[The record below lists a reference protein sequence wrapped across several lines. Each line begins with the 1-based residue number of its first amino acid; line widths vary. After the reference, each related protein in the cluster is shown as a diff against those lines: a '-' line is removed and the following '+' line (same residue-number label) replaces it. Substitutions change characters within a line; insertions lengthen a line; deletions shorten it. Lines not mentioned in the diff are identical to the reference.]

1 VAHPDVDRVILT
13 GGYETAQLFRS
24 FRPDLPLLA
33 ETSGKNAIIV
43 TPSADLDLAAKDV
56 AYSAFGHAG
65 QKCSAASLVVLV
77 GSVAT
82 SKRFRNQLLDA
93 VQSLHVGYPWDAR
106 TQMGP
111 IIEAPG
117 EKLRRGLTVLG
128 EGESWALEPRQLDE
142 TGKLWSPGV
151 RVGVTPGSEYHL
163 TEYFGPVLGVMT
175 AETLEEAVALVN
187 QIEYGL
193 TSGLHSLDP
202 AELDYWLEHI
212 QAGNLYVN
220 RGITGAIVQRQPF
233 GGWKK
238 SAVGAG
244 TKAGGPNYLVGL
256 GSWQDAPVAGGA
268 RVGGAAEE
276 LLAAANAA
284 LPAHDA
290 AWLASALGSDA
301 AAWASEFGVSKD
313 ATGLACERNVFRYRP
328 LPVTVRFE
336 AGTSGHGVAEL
347 LRVAA
352 AGLTAGARVTVSTAV
367 GLPGTTADV
376 LRRHRVGVTV
386 EDSAAWLR
394 RAAALGSGRV
404 RLIAGTDDAAASAVR
419 ALADAVGGTPDIA
432 VYAHPVV
439 SAGRVELLPFLH
451 EQAVSITAHRFGNP
465 NPEFLALTV

>member
-1 VAHPDVDRVILT
+1 
-13 GGYETAQLFRS
+13 
-24 FRPDLPLLA
+24 
-33 ETSGKNAIIV
+33 
-43 TPSADLDLAAKDV
+43 
-56 AYSAFGHAG
+56 
-65 QKCSAASLVVLV
+65 
-77 GSVAT
+77 
-82 SKRFRNQLLDA
+82 
-93 VQSLHVGYPWDAR
+93 
-106 TQMGP
+106 MGP

-175 AETLEEAVALVN
+175 AATLEEAVALVN
-187 QIEYGL
+187 RIEYGL
-193 TSGLHSLDP
+193 TSGLHSLD
-202 AELDYWLEHI
+202 AEEIAYWTEHI

-268 RVGGAAEE
+268 RVGGAAGE
-276 LLAAANAA
+276 LLAAASAA

-336 AGTSGHGVAEL
+336 AGTSGHGVGEL

-376 LRRHRVGVTV
+376 LRRHHVGVTV

-465 NPEFLALTV
+465 NPVALGARV